1 MTARERDEALGRLE
15 KAMAIIGVLD
25 RFQVTAETAANLDQA
40 GRDQAAALAGRKSP
54 SEKTWAIVVNH
65 LAISEADPYEATA

>member
-15 KAMAIIGVLD
+15 KAMDLIAVLD
-25 RFQVTAETAANLDQA
+25 RFQTDSETAANLDQA
-40 GRDQAAALAGRKSP
+40 GRDIVAALAGRKSP

-65 LAISEADPYEATA
+65 LAISEADPYEVSR